1 MLMIF
6 GLLTL
11 PQGHQFHPRMKTL
24 LAFFSARHPRRF
36 DMPHDD
42 V

>member
-6 GLLTL
+6 DHLTS
-11 PQGHQFHPRMKTL
+11 PQCHQFDPSMNML
-24 LAFFSARHPRRF
+24 LALFSARHPRRF
-36 DMPHDD
+36 DMPHDY